1 MENKSIE
8 VILGNSNRRFSG
20 VTSTMLRVLEHHKG
34 KIGISVMGKHHLPE
48 DVPSI
53 SFWRCAKL
61 CRSAL
66 PNGKFRVFHARRNNE
81 VIQALI
87 LKKIFK
93 AKIKIIF
100 TSTAQREHTWI
111 TRWLIKRVDCLVAT
125 CSGAAAVLKRK
136 PDKMIA
142 HGVDINTYRLP
153 NEGKKIAWESLGY
166 PGKYGIGI
174 FARVRQQKGI
184 GILVD
189 AMIPIMKEDP
199 SPTILI
205 AGETTKSHEN
215 FVADLKA
222 KIKSEGLEKRILF
235 IGKVHYAEEVPRLM
249 RGLSIVTA
257 LSTIEGFGLPILEA
271 MSSGCAVVASRTG
284 AWEDIIVPE
293 EHGLLVPCNDVKA
306 TQEALKKLTSNSE
319 SLEKMGLRGRDRIA
333 EGFTIENEASSL
345 LGLYKSV
352 QYWVA
357 PKS

>member
-61 CRSAL
+61 CRSTL
-66 PNGKFRVFHARRNNE
+66 PNEKFRVFHARRNNE

-136 PDKMIA
+136 PDKMIP

-199 SPTILI
+199 SPTVLI

-215 FVADLKA
+215 FVAGLKA
-222 KIKSEGLEKRILF
+222 KIKSKGLEKRILF

-319 SLEKMGLRGRDRIA
+319 SLEKIGLRGRDRIA

-345 LGLYKSV
+345 LQLYKSV
-352 QYWVA
+352 Q
-357 PKS
+357 

>member
-93 AKIKIIF
+93 SKIKIIF

-136 PDKMIA
+136 PDKMIP

-319 SLEKMGLRGRDRIA
+319 SLEKMGLKCRDRIA

-345 LGLYKSV
+345 LELYKSV
-352 QYWVA
+352 QY
-357 PKS
+357 

>member
-61 CRSAL
+61 CRSTL
-66 PNGKFRVFHARRNNE
+66 PNEKFRVFHARRNNE

-125 CSGAAAVLKRK
+125 CSGAATVLKRK
-136 PDKMIA
+136 PDKMIP

-199 SPTILI
+199 SPTVLI

-215 FVADLKA
+215 FVAGLKA

-345 LGLYKSV
+345 LELYKSV
-352 QYWVA
+352 QY
-357 PKS
+357 

>member
-61 CRSAL
+61 CRSTL
-66 PNGKFRVFHARRNNE
+66 PNEKFRVFHARRNNE

-136 PDKMIA
+136 PDKMIP

-199 SPTILI
+199 SPTVLI

-333 EGFTIENEASSL
+333 EGFTIENEANSL
-345 LGLYKSV
+345 LELYKSV
-352 QYWVA
+352 QY
-357 PKS
+357 

>member
-66 PNGKFRVFHARRNNE
+66 PNEKFRVFHARRNNE

-93 AKIKIIF
+93 ARIKIIF

-136 PDKMIA
+136 PDKMIP

-199 SPTILI
+199 SPTVLI

-319 SLEKMGLRGRDRIA
+319 SLERMGLRGRDRIA
-333 EGFTIENEASSL
+333 EGFTIENEANSL
-345 LGLYKSV
+345 LELYKSV
-352 QYWVA
+352 QY
-357 PKS
+357 

>member
-34 KIGISVMGKHHLPE
+34 KIGVSVMGKHHLPE

-61 CRSAL
+61 CRSTL
-66 PNGKFRVFHARRNNE
+66 PNEKFRVFHARRNNE

-111 TRWLIKRVDCLVAT
+111 TRWLIKRVDYLVAT

-136 PDKMIA
+136 PDKMIP

-199 SPTILI
+199 SPTVLI

-319 SLEKMGLRGRDRIA
+319 SLEKIGLRGRDRIA

-345 LGLYKSV
+345 LELYKSV
-352 QYWVA
+352 QY
-357 PKS
+357 

>member
-20 VTSTMLRVLEHHKG
+20 VTSTMLRVLEHHKD
-34 KIGISVMGKHHLPE
+34 KIGITVMGKPHLPE
-48 DVPSI
+48 YVPSI
-53 SFWRCAKL
+53 SFWKCAKL
-61 CRSAL
+61 CRSTL
-66 PNGKFRVFHARRNNE
+66 PDEKFRVFHARRNNE

-87 LKKIFK
+87 LKRIFK

-136 PDKMIA
+136 PDAMIP
-142 HGVDINTYRLP
+142 HGVDLKTYRLP
-153 NEGKKIAWESLGY
+153 DEGKKAAWDSLGY

-189 AMIPIMKEDP
+189 AMIPIMKKDP
-199 SPTILI
+199 SPTVLI
-205 AGETTKSHEN
+205 AGETTKSHEQ
-215 FVADLKA
+215 FVAELKE
-222 KIKSEGLEKRILF
+222 KIRSEGLEKRILF
-235 IGKVHYAEEVPRLM
+235 LGKVHYAEEVPKLM

-257 LSTIEGFGLPILEA
+257 LSTIEGFGLPVLEA
-271 MSSGCAVVASRTG
+271 MASGCAVAASKTG
-284 AWEDIIVPE
+284 AWKDIIVSG

-306 TQEALKKLTSNSE
+306 THEALKKLTSDSSNLE
-319 SLEKMGLRGRDRIA
+319 SIGLKGRDRIV
-333 EGFTIENEASSL
+333 EGYTIEFEANSL
-345 LGLYKSV
+345 LGLYKSL
-352 QYWVA
+352 Q
-357 PKS
+357 

>member
-136 PDKMIA
+136 PDKMIP

-153 NEGKKIAWESLGY
+153 NEGKKIAWESLSY

-199 SPTILI
+199 SPTVLI

-319 SLEKMGLRGRDRIA
+319 SLERMGLRGRDRIA

-345 LGLYKSV
+345 LELYKSV
-352 QYWVA
+352 QY
-357 PKS
+357 

>member
-20 VTSTMLRVLEHHKG
+20 VTSTMLRVLEHHKD
-34 KIGISVMGKHHLPE
+34 KIGITVMGKPHLPE
-48 DVPSI
+48 YVPSI
-53 SFWRCAKL
+53 SFWKCAKL
-61 CRSAL
+61 CRSTL
-66 PNGKFRVFHARRNNE
+66 PDEKFRVFHARRNNE

-87 LKKIFK
+87 LKRIFK

-136 PDKMIA
+136 PDAMIP
-142 HGVDINTYRLP
+142 HGVDLKTYRLP
-153 NEGKKIAWESLGY
+153 DEGKKAAWDSLGY

-189 AMIPIMKEDP
+189 AMIPIMKKDP
-199 SPTILI
+199 SPTVLI
-205 AGETTKSHEN
+205 AGETTKSHEQ
-215 FVADLKA
+215 FVAELKE
-222 KIKSEGLEKRILF
+222 KIRSEGLEKRILF
-235 IGKVHYAEEVPRLM
+235 LGKVHYAEEVPKLM

-257 LSTIEGFGLPILEA
+257 LSTIEGFGLPVLEA
-271 MSSGCAVVASRTG
+271 MASGCAVAASKTG
-284 AWEDIIVPE
+284 AWEDIIVSG

-306 TQEALKKLTSNSE
+306 THEALKKLTSDSSNLE
-319 SLEKMGLRGRDRIA
+319 SIGLKGRDRIV
-333 EGFTIENEASSL
+333 EGYTIEFEANSL
-345 LGLYKSV
+345 LGLYKSL
-352 QYWVA
+352 Q
-357 PKS
+357 

>member
-20 VTSTMLRVLEHHKG
+20 VTSTMLRVLEHHKD
-34 KIGISVMGKHHLPE
+34 KIGITVMGKPHLSA

-61 CRSAL
+61 CRSTL
-66 PNGKFRVFHARRNNE
+66 PDGKFRVFHARRNNE

-87 LKKIFK
+87 LKRIFK

-125 CSGAAAVLKRK
+125 CSGAAAVLKRE
-136 PDKMIA
+136 PDAMIP
-142 HGVDINTYRLP
+142 HGVDLKTYRLP
-153 NEGKKIAWESLGY
+153 DQGKKAAWGSLGY

-189 AMIPIMKEDP
+189 AMIPIMKKDP
-199 SPTILI
+199 SPTVLI
-205 AGETTKSHEN
+205 AGETTKSHEQ
-215 FVADLKA
+215 FVADLKE

-235 IGKVHYAEEVPRLM
+235 LGKVHYAEEVPKLM

-257 LSTIEGFGLPILEA
+257 LSTIEGFGLPVLEA
-271 MSSGCAVVASRTG
+271 MASGCAVVASKTG
-284 AWEDIIVPE
+284 AWEDIIVSG
-293 EHGLLVPCNDVKA
+293 EHGLLVPCDDVKV
-306 TQEALKKLTSNSE
+306 THEALKKLTSDSSNLE
-319 SLEKMGLRGRDRIA
+319 SMGLKGRARIV
-333 EGFTIENEASSL
+333 EGFTIESEANSL
-345 LGLYKSV
+345 LNLYKSL
-352 QYWVA
+352 Q
-357 PKS
+357 

>member
-1 MENKSIE
+1 
-8 VILGNSNRRFSG
+8 
-20 VTSTMLRVLEHHKG
+20 MLRVLEHHKG

-153 NEGKKIAWESLGY
+153 NEGKKIAWESLSY

-199 SPTILI
+199 SPTVLI

-319 SLEKMGLRGRDRIA
+319 SLERMGLRGRDRIA

-345 LGLYKSV
+345 LELYKSV
-352 QYWVA
+352 QY
-357 PKS
+357 

>member
-66 PNGKFRVFHARRNNE
+66 PNEKFRVFHARRNNE

-136 PDKMIA
+136 PDKMIP

-199 SPTILI
+199 SPTVLI

-215 FVADLKA
+215 FVAGLKA

-319 SLEKMGLRGRDRIA
+319 SLERMGLRGRDRIA
-333 EGFTIENEASSL
+333 EGFTIENEANSL
-345 LGLYKSV
+345 LELYKSV

>member
-34 KIGISVMGKHHLPE
+34 KIGVSVMGKHHLPE

-61 CRSAL
+61 CRSTL
-66 PNGKFRVFHARRNNE
+66 PNEKFRVFHARRNNE

-136 PDKMIA
+136 PDKMIP

-189 AMIPIMKEDP
+189 AMIPIMKENP

-333 EGFTIENEASSL
+333 EGFTIENEANSL
-345 LGLYKSV
+345 LELYKSV
-352 QYWVA
+352 QY
-357 PKS
+357 

>member
-136 PDKMIA
+136 PDKMIP

-189 AMIPIMKEDP
+189 AMIPIMKEDL
-199 SPTILI
+199 SPTVLI

-319 SLEKMGLRGRDRIA
+319 SLERMGLRGRDRIA

-345 LGLYKSV
+345 LELYKSV
-352 QYWVA
+352 QY
-357 PKS
+357 

>member
-61 CRSAL
+61 CRSTL
-66 PNGKFRVFHARRNNE
+66 PNEKFRVFHARRNNE

-125 CSGAAAVLKRK
+125 CSGAATVLKRK
-136 PDKMIA
+136 PDKMIP

-199 SPTILI
+199 SPTVLI

-222 KIKSEGLEKRILF
+222 KIKSEELEKRILF

-345 LGLYKSV
+345 LELYKSV
-352 QYWVA
+352 QY
-357 PKS
+357 

>member
-61 CRSAL
+61 CRSTL
-66 PNGKFRVFHARRNNE
+66 PNEKFRVFHARRNNE

-136 PDKMIA
+136 PDKMIP

-333 EGFTIENEASSL
+333 EGFTIENEANSL
-345 LGLYKSV
+345 LELYKSV
-352 QYWVA
+352 QY
-357 PKS
+357 

>member
-61 CRSAL
+61 CRSTL
-66 PNGKFRVFHARRNNE
+66 PNEKFRVFHARRNNE

-93 AKIKIIF
+93 SKIKIIF

-136 PDKMIA
+136 PDKMIP

-199 SPTILI
+199 SPTVLI

-333 EGFTIENEASSL
+333 EGFTIENEANSL
-345 LGLYKSV
+345 LELYKSV
-352 QYWVA
+352 QY
-357 PKS
+357 

>member
-61 CRSAL
+61 CRSTL
-66 PNGKFRVFHARRNNE
+66 PNEKFRVFHARRNNE

-136 PDKMIA
+136 PDKMIP

-199 SPTILI
+199 SPTVLI

-345 LGLYKSV
+345 LELYKSV
-352 QYWVA
+352 QY
-357 PKS
+357 

>member
-34 KIGISVMGKHHLPE
+34 KIGVSVMGKHHLPE

-61 CRSAL
+61 CRSTL
-66 PNGKFRVFHARRNNE
+66 PNEKFRVFHARRNNE

-136 PDKMIA
+136 PDKMIP

-199 SPTILI
+199 SPTVLI

-215 FVADLKA
+215 FVAGLKA

-319 SLEKMGLRGRDRIA
+319 SLEKIGLRGRDRIA

-345 LGLYKSV
+345 LQLYKSV
-352 QYWVA
+352 Q
-357 PKS
+357 

>member
-61 CRSAL
+61 CRSTL
-66 PNGKFRVFHARRNNE
+66 PNEKFRVFHARRNNE

-136 PDKMIA
+136 PDKMIP

-199 SPTILI
+199 SPTVLI

-319 SLEKMGLRGRDRIA
+319 SLEKIGLRGRDRIA

-345 LGLYKSV
+345 LQLYKSV
-352 QYWVA
+352 Q
-357 PKS
+357 

>member
-34 KIGISVMGKHHLPE
+34 KIGVSVMGKHHLPE

-61 CRSAL
+61 CRSTL
-66 PNGKFRVFHARRNNE
+66 PNEKFRVFHARRNNE

-136 PDKMIA
+136 PDKMIP

-189 AMIPIMKEDP
+189 AMIPIMKENP

-319 SLEKMGLRGRDRIA
+319 SLEKIGLRGRDRIA

-345 LGLYKSV
+345 LQLYKSV
-352 QYWVA
+352 Q
-357 PKS
+357 

>member
-53 SFWRCAKL
+53 GFWRCAKL
-61 CRSAL
+61 CRSTL
-66 PNGKFRVFHARRNNE
+66 PNEKFRVFHARRNNE

-136 PDKMIA
+136 PDKMIP

-199 SPTILI
+199 SPTVLI

-345 LGLYKSV
+345 LELYKSV
-352 QYWVA
+352 QY
-357 PKS
+357 

>member
-34 KIGISVMGKHHLPE
+34 KIGIYVMGKHHLPE

-61 CRSAL
+61 CRSTL
-66 PNGKFRVFHARRNNE
+66 PNEKFRVFHARRNNE

-136 PDKMIA
+136 PDKMIP

-199 SPTILI
+199 SPTVLI

-215 FVADLKA
+215 FVAGLKA

-345 LGLYKSV
+345 LQLYKSV
-352 QYWVA
+352 Q
-357 PKS
+357 

>member
-93 AKIKIIF
+93 SKIKIIF

-319 SLEKMGLRGRDRIA
+319 SLEKMGLKCRDRIA

-345 LGLYKSV
+345 LELYKSV
-352 QYWVA
+352 QY
-357 PKS
+357 

>member
-136 PDKMIA
+136 PDKMIP

-199 SPTILI
+199 SPTVLI

-319 SLEKMGLRGRDRIA
+319 SLERMGLRGRDRIA

-345 LGLYKSV
+345 LELYKSV
-352 QYWVA
+352 QY
-357 PKS
+357 

>member
-136 PDKMIA
+136 PDKMIP

-199 SPTILI
+199 SPTVLI

-345 LGLYKSV
+345 LELYKSV
-352 QYWVA
+352 QY
-357 PKS
+357 